1 MRNIFKPLIARTL
14 YGAYRLLDPFFSFR
28 EISILTYHS
37 ISDAKIDIVV
47 RPAVFEKH
55 LSEFKKKGYAFV
67 SLAEIVE
74 WLKNG
79 GPLPHRAIAL
89 TFDDGYVD
97 FETNALPILERLKA
111 PATMFVMS
119 DAEASRPRLGNEL
132 PLLSSE
138 TIERLSAHPLVE
150 FGFHGK
156 THANVAKLSVEA
168 LKEEMERPTYA
179 RFFAYPGGSYSHEA
193 MHVAQEL
200 GYEAACA
207 IKPGLVSKTSDP
219 FLLQRNV
226 VVRGMTSFDVLFRA
240 TKAMDWYDRAARWFK

>member
-1 MRNIFKPLIARTL
+1 MRNIFKSLLARML
-14 YGAYRLLDPFFSFR
+14 YSVYRILDPFFKFQ

-37 ISDAKIDIVV
+37 ISDVDMDIAV
-47 RPAVFEKH
+47 RPTVFEQH
-55 LSEFKKKGYAFV
+55 LSEFLKKGYVFV

-74 WLKNG
+74 RLKNG
-79 GPLPHRAIAL
+79 TSLPHRALAL
-89 TFDDGYVD
+89 TFDDGYAD
-97 FETNALPILERLKA
+97 FETNTLPILERFGA

-156 THANVAKLSVEA
+156 THANVAKLSGEA

-193 MHVAQEL
+193 MRIAQEL

-207 IKPGLVSKTSDP
+207 IKPGLVSKMSDP
-219 FLLQRNV
+219 YLLQRNV
-226 VVRGMTSFDVLFRA
+226 IVRDMTLFDVLFRA
-240 TKAMDWYDRAARWFK
+240 TKTMDWYSRVARWFK